1 MNYNFVFRLII
12 VFHLFY
18 GLLFLGF
25 TYTSF
30 LSFQEMLIE
39 SDLIGNDSPFWTI
52 LNFVKNDIILGL
64 VCIISSF
71 VFLNRNNLAWSFF
84 TASVIV
90 HLLNILIV
98 LKGASFEFFLSNY
111 FWIYIVLI
119 VFAIVLRFKCVVF
132 VCKKGKKR
140 FV

>member
-1 MNYNFVFRLII
+1 
-12 VFHLFY
+12 
-18 GLLFLGF
+18 
-25 TYTSF
+25 
-30 LSFQEMLIE
+30 MLIE

-98 LKGASFEFFLSNY
+98 LKGASFEFFFIKLLLD
-111 FWIYIVLI
+111 IYCFNSVRYR
-119 VFAIVLRFKCVVF
+119 FAL
-132 VCKKGKKR
+132 
-140 FV
+140 